1 MRDAEDRK
9 TKMIIEYAKLGAAL
23 AKDMEITFSKDSE
36 LFKVFPE
43 AFKGAEGGEIQI
55 KDAPTFYALQD
66 KIMNYNDG
74 INYEE
79 GGDVDAEREAAR
91 EEIKAYAGTQSPFYP
106 EVKVEEEPI
115 KKALEA
121 AGEAMAEEIA
131 TGELKDEVPLPTPPK
146 PKELAPAEMYAK
158 YLADEEAA
166 YRAKE
171 PVAEVPPPA
180 PQELQDD
187 HQNRVVEL
195 IDKYEGINNTL
206 YLDIDEN
213 PTLGIGHLVN
223 KDSVKILKD
232 LGVPQEVLTKLEE
245 GLLDIKNTKEVDI
258 GLSDEHRDALRD
270 YHISEKREVVRKQIP
285 NFDNLPAE
293 LQAQLIQS
301 AYRGGITGSG
311 DTIDFINAGKWEEA
325 AEEFLKHDEYLGFI
339 DKGETNS
346 ITERM
351 EALAAE
357 LRKMSGL

>member
-1 MRDAEDRK
+1 M
-9 TKMIIEYAKLGAAL
+9 
-23 AKDMEITFSKDSE
+23 
-36 LFKVFPE
+36 
-43 AFKGAEGGEIQI
+43 
-55 KDAPTFYALQD
+55 
-66 KIMNYNDG
+66 
-74 INYEE
+74 
-79 GGDVDAEREAAR
+79 
-91 EEIKAYAGTQSPFYP
+91 
-106 EVKVEEEPI
+106 
-115 KKALEA
+115 
-121 AGEAMAEEIA
+121 
-131 TGELKDEVPLPTPPK
+131 
-146 PKELAPAEMYAK
+146 
-158 YLADEEAA
+158 
-166 YRAKE
+166 
-171 PVAEVPPPA
+171 
-180 PQELQDD
+180 
-187 HQNRVVEL
+187 
-195 IDKYEGINNTL
+195 
-206 YLDIDEN
+206 
-213 PTLGIGHLVN
+213 
-223 KDSVKILKD
+223 LKD

-357 LRKMSGL
+357 LRKMSEL